1 MVVRELTSFHFNVFE
16 KRVDMLGQCLVLP
29 VTKESYFLLVGS
41 GATAIYSPFNAKFS
55 LKFFNIFEN

>member
-1 MVVRELTSFHFNVFE
+1 
-16 KRVDMLGQCLVLP
+16 MLGQCLVLP